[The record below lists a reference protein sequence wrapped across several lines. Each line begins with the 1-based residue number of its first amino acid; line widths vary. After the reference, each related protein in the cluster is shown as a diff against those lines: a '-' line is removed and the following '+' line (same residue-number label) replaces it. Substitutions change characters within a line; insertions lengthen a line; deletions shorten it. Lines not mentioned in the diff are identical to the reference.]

1 MRERDEHETEAER
14 RGARKARAEMERRL
28 RRGSRY
34 EYADEDDPD
43 SLLFHFLK
51 DSDCRDGD
59 DSDDYELPPDERAA
73 PKVNLR
79 VPPERPGG
87 KSRKQD

>member
-1 MRERDEHETEAER
+1 MRDEHDETEAER
-14 RGARKARAEMERRL
+14 RIVRKARAEMERRL

-34 EYADEDDPD
+34 EHADDDDPD

-73 PKVNLR
+73 PKVKLR
-79 VPPERPGG
+79 VPPERPG
-87 KSRKQD
+87 KNNKKR

>member
-43 SLLFHFLK
+43 SLLFHF

-59 DSDDYELPPDERAA
+59 DSDDYELPPDERG
-73 PKVNLR
+73 
-79 VPPERPGG
+79 ERPGG
-87 KSRKQD
+87 KSRKTE